1 MKAAAAMAAAANDNP
16 LVVAPEERSEVGDG
30 TTGTLGTTGVEAL
43 WEAEGRLA
51 EADGVHE

>member
-43 WEAEGRLA
+43 
-51 EADGVHE
+51 